1 MPAVIQILEAAD
13 KEWTEAALWYDKQS
27 PGLGNRF
34 IVMVEKKL
42 ELIAKYPERYPK
54 RKGNFREALVNIFP
68 YIIVYSFYETKETV
82 VIYSIFIQVGILQ
95 RSTGSKASDF

>member
-1 MPAVIQILEAAD
+1 MPAVIQISEEAD

-34 IVMVEKKL
+34 IEMVESKL
-42 ELIAKYPERYPK
+42 ELISKFPERYPK

-68 YIIVYSFYETKETV
+68 YIIVYSYLETAEV
-82 VIYSIFIQVGILQ
+82 VVVHSIFLWLIIL
-95 RSTGSKASDF
+95 